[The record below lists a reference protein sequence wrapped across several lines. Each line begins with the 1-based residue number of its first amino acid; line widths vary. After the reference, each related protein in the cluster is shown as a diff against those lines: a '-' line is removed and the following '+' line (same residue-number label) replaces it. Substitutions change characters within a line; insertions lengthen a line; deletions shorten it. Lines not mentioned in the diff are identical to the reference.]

1 MQRKVLQHLLK
12 KEIQILKENDLETS
26 NKISTVASIGGGP
39 IGAGWAAHFLAKG
52 LTVKCYLHSENEID
66 DYKALIKTA
75 WETLEKL
82 GIGYDVISK
91 INPKI
96 ILCEISGYD
105 KTASLEKMHIFT
117 NLKESLSEVDF
128 VQESVPEILNIKQDF
143 YSQIDLFLNPSVIIA
158 SSTSGLLISD
168 IVKKC
173 NTRDRA
179 IVGHP
184 FNPPYLLPL
193 VEVVASEYTNKLCV
207 DQAVNFYKAVGK
219 VPIVLKK
226 EIPGF
231 IATRLQE
238 ALWREALHM
247 VANDE
252 ATPEQIDLALI
263 NGPAPRM
270 AYQGQC
276 MAFHV
281 ACGEGGMAT
290 NLDQFGP
297 ALQLPW
303 TRLKAPELTQELRN
317 KMVNGCKDMSKG
329 KHFLEMAK
337 DRDNAIAAI
346 LSAIK
351 NNHSNN

>member
-1 MQRKVLQHLLK
+1 MQLKVWRHLLK
-12 KEIQILKENDLETS
+12 KETQILEENSLGS
-26 NKISTVASIGGGP
+26 FNKISTVASIGGGP

-52 LTVKCYLHSENEID
+52 LNVKCYLHSENEID
-66 DYKALIKTA
+66 DYKSLIKTA

-82 GIGYDVISK
+82 GID
-91 INPKI
+91 
-96 ILCEISGYD
+96 E
-105 KTASLEKMHIFT
+105 TASLEKMQIFT
-117 NLKESLSEVDF
+117 NLKESLTEVDF
-128 VQESVPEILNIKQDF
+128 VQESIPEILNVKQDF
-143 YSQIDLFLNPSVIIA
+143 YSQIDFFLNPSVIIA

-168 IVKKC
+168 IVKNC

-207 DQAVNFYKAVGK
+207 DQAVSFYKAIGK

-303 TRLKAPELTQELRN
+303 TRLKAPELTQELRDR
-317 KMVNGCKDMSKG
+317 MVNGCKEMSKG

-351 NNHSNN
+351 NNHPNN